1 MRERSREHR
10 ALTRT
15 ISAIA
20 GLIALAVGILLPAGY
35 LLRAYYLE
43 RTGMAAE
50 AELYALRVT
59 ELVNR
64 NPGMWHFELER
75 IGDVVD
81 RDLVETD
88 HIEVRRVFDREGR
101 LIMAS
106 KGRLPSPVMTAH
118 HEFYDSGEVV
128 GRIEIARSMLIAWQR
143 AMAVAVFSFGL
154 GFAVFIALRVLPLR
168 ALDRALESLASEK
181 DRLRVVV
188 DNAMDGI
195 FSLDQSGGIES
206 FNAAAESMFGYA
218 ASEVVGQPIEIL
230 LPDLDPAELED
241 ADAEGGLLG
250 EGEGLRRDG
259 SRFPLEYAISRAED
273 AKGYRVIGIVRDITE
288 RRQAQEALSRLAN
301 YDSLTGLPNR
311 NLFRDR
317 LQRAL
322 ARAKRN
328 GQLVALIFLDLDR
341 FKNINDTLGHTVG
354 DELLQTVAKRIR
366 YTLRETD
373 SVGHLDNENGS
384 SPKGVTEV
392 SRLGGDEFTII
403 LENIGHPDN
412 AAPVARRILDAIASP
427 IPLAGRSLY
436 VSASAGISV
445 YPNDDPDPENLLKN
459 ADSAM
464 YRAKDLG
471 RNNYQFFS
479 EELNRQAHERLDMEL
494 RLRNALANSEF
505 SLHFQPQLDIR
516 SYRSVA
522 VEALLRWNSPELGSV
537 SPAKFI
543 PVLEETGLI
552 VEVGAWVLETACGWA
567 RGWQD
572 AGLPPVRVGVNISAR
587 QFRQG
592 DLVAVVERALQGA
605 GLAPEWLELE
615 ITESLL
621 MEHSE
626 AVIDTLNTLGML
638 GIRIS
643 VDDFGTGYSSLA
655 YLKRFPIHALKIDL
669 SFVRDVNTDTNDAAI
684 AQAII
689 ALGRSL
695 GLSVVAEGVE
705 NAEQLAF
712 LVRGGCDEIQGYLLS
727 RPLPPGQLERWYA
740 VLETQHLPAM
750 REFAGADPGLRR
762 VRGA

>member
-1 MRERSREHR
+1 MRERPREHR
-10 ALTRT
+10 ALIRAIT
-15 ISAIA
+15 AIA
-20 GLIALAVGILLPAGY
+20 GVIALAVGLLLPVGY
-35 LLRAYYLE
+35 LVRAYYLE

-64 NPGMWHFELER
+64 NPTMWQFELER
-75 IGDVVD
+75 IADLVD
-81 RDLVETD
+81 RDLVTTD
-88 HIEVRRVFDREGR
+88 QDEVRSVYDRNGR
-101 LIMAS
+101 LISAS
-106 KGRLPSPVMTAH
+106 KGRLPPPALVEGH
-118 HEFYDSGEVV
+118 DFYDSGQMV
-128 GRIEIARSMLIAWQR
+128 GRVEVARSMLIAWQR

-181 DRLRVVV
+181 DRLRIVV

-195 FSLDQSGGIES
+195 FSVDHRGAIES
-206 FNAAAESMFGYA
+206 FNAAAEKMFGYSS
-218 ASEVVGQPIEIL
+218 SEVLRQPIAML
-230 LPDLDPAELED
+230 LPDVNLDDFEDPELE
-241 ADAEGGLLG
+241 AGLLG
-250 EGEGLRRDG
+250 EGEGIRRDG
-259 SRFPLEYAISRAED
+259 SRFPIEYAISRAED
-273 AKGYRVIGIVRDITE
+273 AKGFRIIGIVRDITE
-288 RRQAQEALSRLAN
+288 RRQAQDALSQLAN

-317 LQRAL
+317 LLRAL

-341 FKNINDTLGHTVG
+341 FKTINDTLGHAVG

-373 SVGHLDNENGS
+373 SVGHLDDEKVAGS
-384 SPKGVTEV
+384 RGTSEV

-412 AAPVARRILDAIASP
+412 AAPVARRVLDAIASP
-427 IPLAGRSLY
+427 LTLAGRSLY

-445 YPNDDPDPENLLKN
+445 YPSDDPDPENLLKN
-459 ADSAM
+459 ADAAM

-479 EELNRQAHERLDMEL
+479 EELNRQVHERLDMEL
-494 RLRNALANSEF
+494 RLRNALANSEL
-505 SLHFQPQLDIR
+505 SLDFQPQLDIH
-516 SYRSVA
+516 SYRSRA
-522 VEALLRWNSPELGSV
+522 VEALLRWNNPDLGNV
-537 SPAKFI
+537 PPAKFI

-572 AGLPPVRVGVNISAR
+572 AGLPPVRVGVNLSAR

-592 DLVAVVERALQGA
+592 NLVAVVEGALQRA

-626 AVIDTLNTLGML
+626 AVIETLNTLGML

-669 SFVRDVNTDTNDAAI
+669 SFVRDVNTDPNDAAI
-684 AQAII
+684 AHAII

-705 NAEQLAF
+705 NPEQLAF
-712 LVRGGCDEIQGYLLS
+712 LSSGGCDEIQGFLLS
-727 RPLPPGQLERWYA
+727 RPLSPGQLEHWYA
-740 VLETQHLPAM
+740 TWENLQLPAL
-750 REFAGADPGLRR
+750 REVTGADAALKR
-762 VRGA
+762 VRGF

>member
-1 MRERSREHR
+1 MRERPREHR
-10 ALTRT
+10 ALIRAIT
-15 ISAIA
+15 AIA
-20 GLIALAVGILLPAGY
+20 GVIALAVGLLLPVGY
-35 LLRAYYLE
+35 LVRAYYLE

-64 NPGMWHFELER
+64 NPTMWQFELER
-75 IGDVVD
+75 IADLVD
-81 RDLVETD
+81 RDLVATD
-88 HIEVRRVFDREGR
+88 QDEVRSVYDRNGK
-101 LIMAS
+101 LISAS
-106 KGRLPSPVMTAH
+106 KGRLPPPALVEGH
-118 HEFYDSGEVV
+118 DFYDSGQMV
-128 GRIEIARSMLIAWQR
+128 GRVEVARSMLIAWQR

-181 DRLRVVV
+181 DRLRIVV

-195 FSLDQSGGIES
+195 FSVDHRGAIES
-206 FNAAAESMFGYA
+206 FNAAAEKMFGYSS
-218 ASEVVGQPIEIL
+218 SEVLRQPIAML
-230 LPDLDPAELED
+230 LPDVNLDDFEDPELE
-241 ADAEGGLLG
+241 AGLLG
-250 EGEGLRRDG
+250 EGEGIRRDG
-259 SRFPLEYAISRAED
+259 SRFPIEYAISRAED
-273 AKGYRVIGIVRDITE
+273 AKGFRIIGIVRDITE
-288 RRQAQEALSRLAN
+288 RRQAQDALSQLAN

-317 LQRAL
+317 LLRAL

-341 FKNINDTLGHTVG
+341 FKTINDTLGHAVG

-373 SVGHLDNENGS
+373 SVGHLDDEKVAGS
-384 SPKGVTEV
+384 QGTSEV

-412 AAPVARRILDAIASP
+412 AAPVARRVLDAIASP
-427 IPLAGRSLY
+427 LTLAGRSLY

-445 YPNDDPDPENLLKN
+445 YPSDDPDPENLLKN
-459 ADSAM
+459 ADAAM

-479 EELNRQAHERLDMEL
+479 EELNRQVHERLDMEL
-494 RLRNALANSEF
+494 RLRNALANSEL
-505 SLHFQPQLDIR
+505 SLDFQPQLDIH
-516 SYRSVA
+516 SYRSRA
-522 VEALLRWNSPELGSV
+522 VEALLRWNNPDLGNV
-537 SPAKFI
+537 PPAKFI

-572 AGLPPVRVGVNISAR
+572 AGLPPVRVGVNLSAR

-592 DLVAVVERALQGA
+592 NLVAVVEGALQRA

-626 AVIDTLNTLGML
+626 AVIETLNTLGML

-669 SFVRDVNTDTNDAAI
+669 SFVRDVNTDPNDAAI
-684 AQAII
+684 AHAII

-705 NAEQLAF
+705 NPEQLAF
-712 LVRGGCDEIQGYLLS
+712 LSSGGCDEIQGFLLS
-727 RPLPPGQLERWYA
+727 RPLSPGQLEHWYA
-740 VLETQHLPAM
+740 TWENLQLPAL
-750 REFAGADPGLRR
+750 REVTGADAALKR
-762 VRGA
+762 VRGF